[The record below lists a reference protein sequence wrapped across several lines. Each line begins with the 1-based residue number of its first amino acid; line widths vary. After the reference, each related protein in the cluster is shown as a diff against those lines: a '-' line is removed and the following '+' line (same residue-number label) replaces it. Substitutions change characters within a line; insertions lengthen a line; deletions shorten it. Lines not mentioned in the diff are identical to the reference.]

1 MVLSTD
7 PDAVAELD
15 ATFVSA
21 MRVSVA
27 GETQG
32 PAEGKVTCEHPAAN
46 ARLEDY
52 AHELPFL
59 SDLTK
64 TSPTT
69 LDYSTPNVQDDEHT
83 SAEQSRLVAMLRRHE
98 EIMITSGNSLPLP
111 AYGVVCDIDV
121 QGHPPIK
128 QRARQVPLRYLQKLY
143 ELLKGLLKAGLI
155 AFSDTPWAS
164 PIVIVLKKNGK
175 DIRLCIDYKRVNT
188 ITAIMEYVMPLVDD
202 LLTELGHYL
211 WFCSLDAAS
220 GFWAVMM
227 TLRARKISTFVC
239 ALGHFE
245 WLRMPFGLKNA
256 PMIYQRMIDNALWGF
271 VQPKGGWKQY
281 AGRMHE
287 SELQSLAKRRET
299 DDASLESTTNQ
310 AAIRT
315 KFTADHEASR
325 AMDPLQELVNSPDA
339 DVFSTGEPDQSSL
352 VPVLERRSSLRGMQG
367 KCEFHQSLFIKSQV
381 DFLSHEVSRV
391 GIRADPK
398 KIQAIA
404 VLPFPTSKKGTQ
416 SFLGAL
422 NYYGRFIQDFAVYSA
437 ALYQLKDGDFDG
449 GGLSAAKASF
459 TMLQTKEHESTLHP
473 VLLWGRVLKD
483 AEMNH
488 HSTEKEVLA
497 LLLILKA
504 CFTTL
509 AGKRIKVYT
518 RFSTLVWLTKSKPL
532 SSSLSCC
539 RRDREGA
546 RKGRQVCST
555 STVDGDKLR

>member
-1 MVLSTD
+1 M
-7 PDAVAELD
+7 
-15 ATFVSA
+15 
-21 MRVSVA
+21 
-27 GETQG
+27 
-32 PAEGKVTCEHPAAN
+32 
-46 ARLEDY
+46 
-52 AHELPFL
+52 
-59 SDLTK
+59 
-64 TSPTT
+64 TSQAP
-69 LDYSTPNVQDDEHT
+69 
-83 SAEQSRLVAMLRRHE
+83 
-98 EIMITSGNSLPLP
+98 
-111 AYGVVCDIDV
+111 
-121 QGHPPIK
+121 
-128 QRARQVPLRYLQKLY
+128 
-143 ELLKGLLKAGLI
+143 
-155 AFSDTPWAS
+155 
-164 PIVIVLKKNGK
+164 VIL
-175 DIRLCIDYKRVNT
+175 
-188 ITAIMEYVMPLVDD
+188 
-202 LLTELGHYL
+202 
-211 WFCSLDAAS
+211 
-220 GFWAVMM
+220 
-227 TLRARKISTFVC
+227 
-239 ALGHFE
+239 
-245 WLRMPFGLKNA
+245 
-256 PMIYQRMIDNALWGF
+256 
-271 VQPKGGWKQY
+271 
-281 AGRMHE
+281 
-287 SELQSLAKRRET
+287 
-299 DDASLESTTNQ
+299 NQ
-310 AAIRT
+310 AAAMARPPMKVSDSSRRQTRVNAGAPLKERT
-315 KFTADHEASR
+315 RGQIDGSAETTKQGEATAVNDLTLGAGSVITVAEAS
-325 AMDPLQELVNSPDA
+325 
-339 DVFSTGEPDQSSL
+339 G
-352 VPVLERRSSLRGMQG
+352 
-367 KCEFHQSLFIKSQV
+367 HV